1 MLRRY
6 RVSIRVSRSSSRATS
21 HFCRSLWL
29 DRIVTD
35 VTVPQPDGHINAL
48 GSSVTSDLFQI
59 LRDGRP
65 RTRTELSA
73 MTGLARSTVALR
85 IDALMRLGLVGPVGD
100 AVSTGGRPSSQFA
113 ITASERVVLG
123 VDVGASH
130 LRIAIS
136 DLTGRIQAEAGD
148 RILVTEGPEAVL
160 GWVETA
166 ARGLLEKL
174 GRDSSDLLAIGIGL
188 PGPVEHSTGRPTNPP
203 IMPGWDRFSIPGWFA
218 HVYDAPVLVDN
229 DVNIMA
235 LAEHWTHWR
244 TVDHLLYVKVATG
257 IGSGV
262 ISGGFLQRGAQ
273 GTAGDIGH
281 VYVARGAQVPCTC
294 GNRGCLEAL
303 ASGPAIGRALK
314 EVDLKATTSQDVVEL
329 VKRGNIDAIQA
340 VRQAGRDI
348 GEVLTT
354 CVSLIN
360 PEVIVIGGSLAQAGE
375 HLIAG
380 VREIVYTRSMPLA
393 TEHLQITQSKAGSD
407 AAVLGACML
416 AIHHALSPE
425 SIEAMVVGAPVK

>member
-1 MLRRY
+1 VL
-6 RVSIRVSRSSSRATS
+6 
-21 HFCRSLWL
+21 
-29 DRIVTD
+29 VTD
-35 VTVPQPDGHINAL
+35 VSDPAGGHINAL
-48 GSSVTSDLFQI
+48 GSTVTSELFQI
-59 LRDGRP
+59 LRDGKP

-113 ITASERVVLG
+113 IAASGRVVLA

-130 LRIAIS
+130 VRIAVS
-136 DLTGRIQAEAGD
+136 DLTGRIQAETGES
-148 RILVTEGPEAVL
+148 ILVTDGPEAVL
-160 GWVETA
+160 GWVVTA
-166 ARGLLEKL
+166 ARELLEGL
-174 GRDSSDLLAIGIGL
+174 GREAGDLLAIGIGL
-188 PGPVEHSTGRPTNPP
+188 PGPVEHSTGRPINPP
-203 IMPGWDRFSIPGWFA
+203 IMPGWDRFDVPGWFRGSFDCA
-218 HVYDAPVLVDN
+218 VLVDN

-235 LAEHWTHWR
+235 LGERELAWPD
-244 TVDHLLYVKVATG
+244 VDHLIFVKVATG

-281 VYVARGAQVPCTC
+281 VYVARGADVPCQC

-303 ASGPAIGRALK
+303 ASGPAIGRALRA
-314 EVDLKATTSQDVVEL
+314 VALDASTSQDVVEL

-360 PEVIVIGGSLAQAGE
+360 PSAIVIGGSLAQAGE

-380 VREIVYTRSMPLA
+380 VREVVYTRSMPLA
-393 TEHLQITQSKAGSD
+393 TEHLQISQSKAGPD
-407 AAVLGACML
+407 AGVLGASML

-425 SIEAMVVGAPVK
+425 NIEAMVVGASA